1 MGESRGECG
10 LNHGKGKPHETKV
23 AFVSELAGKASI
35 GAAPMQRVSQQQL
48 KILSR
53 NIRRL
58 REQAGLTQ
66 EQLAE
71 KADITPR
78 SLQFIET
85 AQFGASLAVLIRLR
99 RALDCRWETMLE
111 GIE

>member
-1 MGESRGECG
+1 M
-10 LNHGKGKPHETKV
+10 
-23 AFVSELAGKASI
+23 AFVFRARVESQHRRNL
-35 GAAPMQRVSQQQL
+35 MQRVSQPQL
-48 KILSR
+48 RILSR

-71 KADITPR
+71 KADISPR
-78 SLQFIET
+78 SLQFIEA

-99 RALDCRWETMLE
+99 SALDCAWDTLLP

>member
-1 MGESRGECG
+1 
-10 LNHGKGKPHETKV
+10 
-23 AFVSELAGKASI
+23 
-35 GAAPMQRVSQQQL
+35 MQRVSQQQL
-48 KILSR
+48 KTLSR

-78 SLQFIET
+78 SLQFIEA
-85 AQFGASLAVLIRLR
+85 AQFGASLAVLIRIR
-99 RALDCRWETMLE
+99 RSLDCNWNTLLD
-111 GIE
+111 GIW